1 MEYETPTFFPDTES
15 TGTDEIEMIQPKF
28 YPEQE
33 TAVTVDPVEFVEPEF
48 YPEEETGGETDK
60 TDAGSLVVPQEFAL
74 NLQPGEGEELLS
86 PDENI
91 IPQP

>member
-15 TGTDEIEMIQPKF
+15 TGTDKSEMAQPAF
-28 YPEQE
+28 YPGQE

-48 YPEEETGGETDK
+48 YPEEETGGETDE
-60 TDAGSLVVPQEFAL
+60 TDTGSLVVPQEFAL
-74 NLQPGEGEELLS
+74 NLQPEEGEELLS